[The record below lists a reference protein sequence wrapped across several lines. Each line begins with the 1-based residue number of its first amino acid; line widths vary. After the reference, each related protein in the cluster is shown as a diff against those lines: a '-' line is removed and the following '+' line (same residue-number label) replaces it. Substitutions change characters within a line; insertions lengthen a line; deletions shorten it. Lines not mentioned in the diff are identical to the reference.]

1 MQYCKKCVYP
11 GSSAVKLTFDENGI
25 CSGCRIAETKKNI
38 NWDER
43 ELMLKEIMEKYRS
56 KDSSNYDCIIPVS
69 GGKDSY
75 FQTHYVT
82 KTLGLKPLL
91 VTYHGNNFLPE
102 GEYNLKRMREVF
114 DVDHLIFRPSEKVLV
129 KLNQLGFKKM
139 GDMNW
144 QNHAGIFTYPVQMAV
159 NYKVPLIIWGEH
171 GYTDLGGMYS
181 MDDFPEMT
189 AKYRLE
195 HAQRGFDWDDMIGG
209 EEDLKEQDLLW
220 LKYPTNEKLEE
231 LGIRGIYLGNY
242 IDWDGNFNYKL
253 MKEQYGWKE
262 SQEPFDRTYRMFSN
276 IDDMHENGVHDY
288 MKFIKFGYGR
298 ASDHTCN
305 DIRAGHMTRDK
316 GIEMVKKYDSVKPRD
331 LRRWLEYVGMT
342 EQEFDRIADS
352 FRDPK
357 VWRKNKKGEWE
368 KDNIWDEVEK

>member
-1 MQYCKKCVYP
+1 
-11 GSSAVKLTFDENGI
+11 
-25 CSGCRIAETKKNI
+25 
-38 NWDER
+38 
-43 ELMLKEIMEKYRS
+43 
-56 KDSSNYDCIIPVS
+56 
-69 GGKDSY
+69 
-75 FQTHYVT
+75 
-82 KTLGLKPLL
+82 
-91 VTYHGNNFLPE
+91 
-102 GEYNLKRMREVF
+102 
-114 DVDHLIFRPSEKVLV
+114 
-129 KLNQLGFKKM
+129 
-139 GDMNW
+139 
-144 QNHAGIFTYPVQMAV
+144 
-159 NYKVPLIIWGEH
+159 
-171 GYTDLGGMYS
+171 
-181 MDDFPEMT
+181 MT

-209 EEDLKEQDLLW
+209 EEGLKEQDLLW

-242 IDWDGNFNYKL
+242 VDWDGNFNYKL

-276 IDDMHENGVHDY
+276 IDDMHENGIHDY

-298 ASDHTCN
+298 ASDHACK

-342 EQEFDRIADS
+342 EQEFDKIADS

-357 VWRKNKKGEWE
+357 VWRKNEKGEWE
-368 KDNIWDEVEK
+368 KDNIWDEVKK